1 MPTSADILDSLLNIT
16 REWRP
21 LAIVWHGAFALAAA
35 VMFWRKRSPQ
45 RVVAVAIVQPLVS
58 VSALAWWSGNPFNG
72 TVFAFVAAAL
82 LIETRAFVNQSV
94 RVTSRLA
101 VAAGALLMAFG
112 LAYPHFVAAESWWT
126 YLYAAPFGLIPCPTI
141 AVLAGAS
148 LMFGVF
154 GSRAWALT
162 LGVVALA
169 YGGIGVLALGVTI
182 DVVLVAGAMFLF
194 AEYSAHRRVNPHT
207 QRDRGVESARL
218 RSV

>member
-1 MPTSADILDSLLNIT
+1 MPTSADILDSLSNIT

-21 LAIVWHGAFALAAA
+21 LAIVWHAAFALAA
-35 VMFWRKRSPQ
+35 VMFWRKRSPR
-45 RVVAVAIVQPLVS
+45 RVVAVAIVLPLVS

-72 TVFAFVAAAL
+72 TVFAVVAAVL
-82 LIETRAFVNQSV
+82 LIATRGFEARAVAPASWHG
-94 RVTSRLA
+94 
-101 VAAGALLMAFG
+101 VAAGTMLIAFG

-141 AVLAGAS
+141 AVLAGVS

-194 AEYSAHRRVNPHT
+194 AEYSAHRRANPLT
-207 QRDRGVESARL
+207 QRDRGVESAWF